1 VSQQNRLIAGRYE
14 LRDQLGAG
22 AMGVVWRAGDLKLE
36 RVVAVKELLLPSHL
50 DAQAVQQA
58 RRRAQ
63 REARIAARLHHP
75 DAITVHDV
83 VEHDGQP
90 WLIMEYLPSK
100 SLATVLAERG
110 PLPVGDVVRIGK
122 HMADALTAAH
132 KASVVHRDV
141 KPGNVLLGADGAVKI
156 TDFGISRALDDT
168 TATATGSYAGTPAFF
183 APEVARGQEAGY
195 PSDVF
200 SLGATLYNAVE
211 GQPPFGITD
220 NSIAQLYR
228 AAAGTIRPP
237 ERAGALSPL
246 LARLLALDP
255 RARPTMAE
263 TAEALGTLSR
273 NTAPTPTLV
282 VDLRDQLTASFTLP
296 PRSTSDERRSRRR
309 AAAGL
314 AAALVVVAALVTGAF
329 LYADS
334 AKRSDASTPPPS
346 SSSTSPAKSS
356 PAKSS
361 SAKPPVAA
369 PLVVDGSGK
378 CLDVPGRATENGTAV
393 TIFDCNGGDNQE
405 WTFTAAGEL
414 RVYDGAKCLDARLA
428 GTEPGT
434 SVDIHD
440 CNGGPNQKWTFGT
453 DRSITGEQSGLCL
466 DVVGGGA
473 DFGTPVVLWT
483 CAGGANQHWRQG

>member
-1 VSQQNRLIAGRYE
+1 MSQQNRLIAGRYE
-14 LRDQLGAG
+14 LRDQIGAG

-36 RVVAVKELLLPSHL
+36 RVVAVKELLLPSHF

-75 DAITVHDV
+75 NAITVHDV
-83 VEHDGQP
+83 VEQDGQP
-90 WLIMEYLPSK
+90 WLIMEYLPSQ
-100 SLATVLAERG
+100 SLAAILAERG
-110 PLPVGDVVRIGK
+110 PLPVGDAVRIGK
-122 HMADALTAAH
+122 HMADALAAAH

-141 KPGNVLLGADGAVKI
+141 KPGNVLLGAEGTVKI

-168 TATATGSYAGTPAFF
+168 TATATGHYAGTPAFF

-211 GQPPFGITD
+211 GVPPFGITD

-237 ERAGALSPL
+237 ERAGALTPL
-246 LARLLALDP
+246 LARLLDLDP

-263 TAEALGTLSR
+263 AAEALDVLARS
-273 NTAPTPTLV
+273 TAPTPTLV
-282 VDLRDQLTASFTLP
+282 VDLRDQLTSSFTLP
-296 PRSTSDERRSRRR
+296 PRSPSHEQRSRRR

-314 AAALVVVAALVTGAF
+314 AVALVVLIAVVSGAF
-329 LYADS
+329 YYANV
-334 AKRSDASTPPPS
+334 AKRSEASTPPPS
-346 SSSTSPAKSS
+346 SSSSAPPKST
-356 PAKSS
+356 
-361 SAKPPVAA
+361 SAKPPVTA
-369 PLVVDGSGK
+369 PLVVESSGK
-378 CLDVPGRATENGTAV
+378 CLDVPGKATENGTAV
-393 TIFDCNGGDNQE
+393 TIFDCNGGDNQL
-405 WTFTAAGEL
+405 WTPTAAGEL
-414 RVYDGAKCLDARLA
+414 RVYNGAKCLDARLA

-440 CNGGPNQKWTFGT
+440 CNGGANQKWALNA
-453 DRSITGEQSGLCL
+453 DRSITGKQSGLCL
-466 DVVGGGA
+466 DVLASGT
-473 DFGTPVVLWT
+473 DYGTPVVLWT
-483 CAGGANQHWRQG
+483 CAGGTNQRWSHR

>member
-1 VSQQNRLIAGRYE
+1 MSQQNRLIAGRYE

-50 DAQAVQQA
+50 DDKAVEQA

-75 DAITVHDV
+75 NAITVHDV

-90 WLIMEYLPSK
+90 WLIMEYLPSQ

-110 PLPVGDVVRIGK
+110 PLPIGDVVRIGK
-122 HMADALTAAH
+122 HMADALAAAH

-141 KPGNVLLGADGAVKI
+141 KPGNVLLGAEGTVKI

-168 TATATGSYAGTPAFF
+168 AATATGNYAGTPAFF

-228 AAAGTIRPP
+228 AAAGTVRPP
-237 ERAGALSPL
+237 ERAGALAPL

-263 TAEALGTLSR
+263 AAEALDTLAR
-273 NTAPTPTLV
+273 TTAPTPTLV
-282 VDLRDQLTASFTLP
+282 VDLRDQLTSSFTLP
-296 PRSTSDERRSRRR
+296 PRSHTDERRSRRR

-314 AAALVVVAALVTGAF
+314 VVALVVLIAVVTGAF

-334 AKRSDASTPPPS
+334 TKRSDASTGPATTS
-346 SSSTSPAKSS
+346 SS
-356 PAKSS
+356 
-361 SAKPPVAA
+361 
-369 PLVVDGSGK
+369 
-378 CLDVPGRATENGTAV
+378 
-393 TIFDCNGGDNQE
+393 
-405 WTFTAAGEL
+405 
-414 RVYDGAKCLDARLA
+414 
-428 GTEPGT
+428 
-434 SVDIHD
+434 
-440 CNGGPNQKWTFGT
+440 
-453 DRSITGEQSGLCL
+453 
-466 DVVGGGA
+466 
-473 DFGTPVVLWT
+473 
-483 CAGGANQHWRQG
+483 